1 MEKMETDIFE
11 DRPDEAGTPQA
22 EGLAEGLRHHFPS
35 HCPRSQG

>member
-22 EGLAEGLRHHFPS
+22 EGLRHHFPS